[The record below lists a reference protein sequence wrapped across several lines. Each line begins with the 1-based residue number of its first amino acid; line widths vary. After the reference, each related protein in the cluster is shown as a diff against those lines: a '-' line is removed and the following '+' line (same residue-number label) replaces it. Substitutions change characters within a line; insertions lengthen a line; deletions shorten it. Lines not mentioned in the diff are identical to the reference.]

1 LFNQPIFHVPHQLS
15 MAQRYPQETNRE
27 CFTDWMP
34 FMILK
39 QTSNH
44 RKHDCVYQYENSYNI

>member
-1 LFNQPIFHVPHQLS
+1 

-44 RKHDCVYQYENSYNI
+44 RKHDCVYQYENSYNITINQEDDVN